1 MIKLIV
7 NGVSIEFTT
16 TIFPDGTS
24 QVWKIKDFPADFDEH
39 HDEVK
44 ILWQFENEAELF
56 HVCQL
61 SHLLEKEYQ
70 LEDQV
75 LVVPYLPYG
84 RQDKQVS
91 NSTSFA
97 LHTFTDILYH
107 ANISRIET
115 FDAHSSVQ
123 TGTYIESTS
132 PNEFHHSIFDH
143 DVVCF
148 PDKGALTRYSR
159 AFEGVPMIY
168 CEKIRN
174 QLNGEITGLEVKN
187 PSGVDLNGLK
197 ILIIDDI
204 CDGGMTFIKVAE
216 ALKASTTPQTIDLAV
231 SHGLFSKGKQCLYD
245 AGINTIYT
253 TNSLIKNTDGYK
265 LW

>member
-1 MIKLIV
+1 MV
-7 NGVSIEFTT
+7 NDTSIEFTT

-24 QVWKIKDFPADFDEH
+24 QVWKIKDFPADYDEKY
-39 HDEVK
+39 DEVK

-61 SHLLEKEYQ
+61 ASLLKREYN
-70 LEDQV
+70 LESQT

-84 RQDKQVS
+84 RQDKDVS

-107 ANISRIET
+107 ANICRVET
-115 FDAHSSVQ
+115 FDAHSNVQ
-123 TGTYIESTS
+123 TGTYIESTA
-132 PNEFHHSIFDH
+132 PTAFHQAIFKH

-148 PDKGALTRYSR
+148 PDKGALTRYAKS
-159 AFEGVPMIY
+159 FEGVPMIY

-174 QLNGEITGLEVKN
+174 QLTGEITGLEVKN
-187 PSGVDLNGLK
+187 PSSVDLNGLD

-216 ALKASTTPQTIDLAV
+216 ALQASTPHTIDLAV
-231 SHGLFSKGKQCLYD
+231 SHGIFSKGKQCLYD
-245 AGINTIYT
+245 AGINFIYT
-253 TNSLIKNTDGYK
+253 TNSLIRNEDGYK